1 MSDFLI
7 KLEALATSMHP
18 NSEHVSREKMSGKIC
33 LLSLK
38 FDSNNIDVAKR
49 LTTEGLDL
57 SERVSFIQQVS
68 KAVNS
73 EVFEFSTCN
82 RVLYVGF
89 DIEPAKLAS
98 GISEVT
104 QLESIPFQTKT
115 GSDAWR
121 HLVKICS
128 GLDSF
133 MVGELQ
139 VMSQFRASIN
149 FHKENNLIGTF
160 NLAFFE
166 HVISATRS
174 IRKEL
179 GYTSSTE
186 SMLNL
191 GTSSLEDILAQK
203 GDVQCVVLGF
213 GEMGRKAVEALQDL
227 GQSSIIVASRNPQES
242 AARDKVL
249 AEGCKMIPYSDL
261 EDSSYAADIV
271 ISTMR
276 CESPAYTENNP
287 LPIIGEATVLDF
299 SWPPSIEQNG
309 ISNEQNLLGME
320 HWIQVA
326 RNIDHSEYTTLMQ
339 KGDALIVNIQT
350 RYMEALSN
358 KNESRFRAFIYG
370 HMEAL
375 STTWESSLLA
385 HEKEIPQLGAFARE
399 IATWICQQN
408 RSFYVSEL
416 MEYVNNTNRNLNSGL
431 LAEVSH
437 DIETSIRKLTAVV

>member
-1 MSDFLI
+1 MSDFLVE
-7 KLEALATSMHP
+7 LEALATSMRP

-57 SERVSFIQQVS
+57 SERVSFVQQVS

-104 QLESIPFQTKT
+104 ELENIPFQTTT

-149 FHKENNLIGTF
+149 FHKENNLICTF

-242 AARDKVL
+242 AARDTVL

-261 EDSSYAADIV
+261 EDRSYAADIV

>member
-128 GLDSF
+128 GLDLS
-133 MVGELQ
+133 
-139 VMSQFRASIN
+139 
-149 FHKENNLIGTF
+149 LI
-160 NLAFFE
+160 
-166 HVISATRS
+166 HI
-174 IRKEL
+174 
-179 GYTSSTE
+179 
-186 SMLNL
+186 
-191 GTSSLEDILAQK
+191 
-203 GDVQCVVLGF
+203 
-213 GEMGRKAVEALQDL
+213 
-227 GQSSIIVASRNPQES
+227 
-242 AARDKVL
+242 
-249 AEGCKMIPYSDL
+249 
-261 EDSSYAADIV
+261 
-271 ISTMR
+271 
-276 CESPAYTENNP
+276 
-287 LPIIGEATVLDF
+287 
-299 SWPPSIEQNG
+299 
-309 ISNEQNLLGME
+309 
-320 HWIQVA
+320 
-326 RNIDHSEYTTLMQ
+326 
-339 KGDALIVNIQT
+339 
-350 RYMEALSN
+350 
-358 KNESRFRAFIYG
+358 
-370 HMEAL
+370 
-375 STTWESSLLA
+375 
-385 HEKEIPQLGAFARE
+385 
-399 IATWICQQN
+399 
-408 RSFYVSEL
+408 
-416 MEYVNNTNRNLNSGL
+416 
-431 LAEVSH
+431 
-437 DIETSIRKLTAVV
+437 